1 MSESS
6 TPTLPTLKLKLK
18 QPQQPLAA
26 GASLQAP
33 GNTTTQ
39 PAPAAVPPKLILKA
53 SLNTPRPH
61 LADTKEHV
69 ILTLKRR
76 SSASSSSA
84 LPDSQSSPPPPQPE
98 TPSAAGQ
105 SSSKKKKPRVDGDVV
120 VPLADM
126 RGVMTRILMAV
137 RNYSDE
143 SGRNLAVLFNA
154 LPNKQLYPDYY
165 IVIKQPTAL
174 NIMQQKING
183 GKYASLA
190 DLKAEMQL
198 MVDNAK
204 TYNAAE
210 SLIYE
215 DANALWQVFN
225 AEVAKVRAQYR
236 PAEAP
241 ATVSHAKV
249 KLTATPKSEKPDS
262 GEFVTARD
270 GKKVPRREVDALF
283 KAIDDNN
290 VKAFERGIMQLKIHP
305 DSVGRANVDVAGG
318 AVFDWALLHAVAFH
332 GRAKMLDM
340 LVGQKANMDIR
351 DTLNESTP
359 LMWAAY
365 AGKVNT
371 ARRLMRNNRPDKFA
385 KNKLGQTAMD
395 MALNP
400 ENPEWRGVLN
410 NEAPIVPVEKAVP
423 AAVGPELSRKDRE
436 RRVTK
441 VPIPEGESPGPSFHK
456 ITYGGDNSLP
466 DTHHSRSSNIRS
478 QVKDTTPIIRPT
490 MPVDLNKVPKWAKLP
505 NIKDSNQLFLAAG
518 SKELALLLE
527 APPIKDIEL
536 PLANENITITLTP
549 GLKTMRANAVTVS
562 SKTVSLPIRFYLAIG
577 NKGVYYSIQVFQ
589 NRSPLQPVLLSGGGG
604 GIVNGSPVN
613 EDDSEP
619 TVVEVTATLNDG
631 VNLFDVIVF
640 LCRKTELKGAAKDAK
655 EAKEARE
662 AAAAAV
668 AAGEDEAV
676 AAAAASATGDKVFEE
691 FVGIQKKGH
700 HAFQKAL
707 LIVNKA

>member
-1 MSESS
+1 
-6 TPTLPTLKLKLK
+6 
-18 QPQQPLAA
+18 
-26 GASLQAP
+26 
-33 GNTTTQ
+33 
-39 PAPAAVPPKLILKA
+39 
-53 SLNTPRPH
+53 
-61 LADTKEHV
+61 
-69 ILTLKRR
+69 
-76 SSASSSSA
+76 
-84 LPDSQSSPPPPQPE
+84 
-98 TPSAAGQ
+98 
-105 SSSKKKKPRVDGDVV
+105 
-120 VPLADM
+120 
-126 RGVMTRILMAV
+126 MAV

-143 SGRNLAVLFNA
+143 SGRNLAALFNA

-165 IVIKQPTAL
+165 IVIKHPTAL

-183 GKYASLA
+183 GKYNSLG

-204 TYNAAE
+204 TYNAPE

-215 DANALWQVFN
+215 DANTLWQVFN
-225 AEVAKVRAQYR
+225 AEVAKVRAQYQ
-236 PAEAP
+236 PEAP
-241 ATVSHAKV
+241 APVSHAKV
-249 KLTATPKSEKPDS
+249 KLTSTPKAEKTEKPDS

-305 DSVGRANVDVAGG
+305 DSMGRANVDVAGG

-410 NEAPIVPVEKAVP
+410 NEAPILPVEKTLP
-423 AAVGPELSRKDRE
+423 AAIGPELSRKDRE

-466 DTHHSRSSNIRS
+466 DTHHSRSSNVRS
-478 QVKDTTPIIRPT
+478 QVKDTTPMVRPT

-562 SKTVSLPIRFYLAIG
+562 SKTTSLPIRFYLAIG

-604 GIVNGSPVN
+604 GIVNGSAVN

-631 VNLFDVIVF
+631 VNVFDVIVF
-640 LCRKTELKGAAKDAK
+640 LCRKTELKGAAKEAK

-662 AAAAAV
+662 AAAAAA

-676 AAAAASATGDKVFEE
+676 AAAAASASGEKVFEE